1 MDKAFVKKA
10 LEGSM
15 AEVEMGKLALQKS
28 SDDQVK
34 QFAQRMV
41 DDHSKMV
48 DELKPVAE
56 QLGVKVP
63 DGPSKGQKKKMD
75 KMQALSGDAFDQAY
89 IKDMVKDH
97 KSDDSEFKQEAQ
109 STQNPQLKQMVM
121 QSDQIIESHLQ
132 QIQQIAQTNEGNP
145 EGKDVIAGVFGKNRS
160 GALSA
165 PLSFCAGA
173 TIGSTHANVR
183 KRRGYALQAL
193 VFARRS
199 IARWR
204 MAKDEDQPNGW
215 YCADWGAGLWCRI
228 CTDAWGRGTGHP
240 ANGPES
246 GA

>member
-1 MDKAFVKKA
+1 MWNLAVAAALCCSPMFAQAPSGGGGGGGHMQQPNASSPPPSGDIEQQQQQQTQQMERLASPDMDKAFVKKA

-56 QLGVKVP
+56 QLGVKIP

-97 KSDDSEFKQEAQ
+97 KSDASEFKQEAQ

-132 QIQQIAQTNEGNP
+132 QIQQIAQT
-145 EGKDVIAGVFGKNRS
+145 K
-160 GALSA
+160 
-165 PLSFCAGA
+165 
-173 TIGSTHANVR
+173 GSQ
-183 KRRGYALQAL
+183 K
-193 VFARRS
+193 
-199 IARWR
+199 
-204 MAKDEDQPNGW
+204 AKM
-215 YCADWGAGLWCRI
+215 
-228 CTDAWGRGTGHP
+228 
-240 ANGPES
+240 
-246 GA
+246 